1 MLTKKLD
8 LQLYYIPVSD
18 AEASPSSPVS
28 YTDTFKAALT
38 GVSVADYVTL
48 NTPHRMRAG
57 CLWRPVWREWI
68 RGTVSTLAVWEL
80 PSRRYLSW

>member
-38 GVSVADYVTL
+38 GVSVEDYVTL

-57 CLWRPVWREWI
+57 CLWHPVWTEWI
-68 RGTVSTLAVWEL
+68 HGTVSTLAVWEL